1 MGIDVR
7 TGKKRQITLA
17 DAVRRQMLPTPAAT
31 DGSRAPKFYSGGNPS
46 LPCQVEMD
54 NNCRDQDANKLPNTG
69 QLNPQFVS
77 YLMGFP
83 LDWCDMPDEQ
93 AEEPQT
99 ESPNSDA

>member
-1 MGIDVR
+1 
-7 TGKKRQITLA
+7 
-17 DAVRRQMLPTPAAT
+17 
-31 DGSRAPKFYSGGNPS
+31 
-46 LPCQVEMD
+46 MD

-77 YLMGFP
+77 WLMGFP
-83 LDWCDMPDEQ
+83 VDWCDMPDEQ